1 MFPAGPV
8 RRCAVPLRRGAAAS
22 RQVGTRF
29 PRPGDPA
36 QGSGRMAKPSPVEPE
51 APSAATGG
59 KGRRRRKK
67 KKARSGGG
75 EPARKGPAAAGP
87 PRSPQ
92 EFSSNWKALQELLK
106 QKADS
111 PSESSSAHQTST
123 KKKQPLQAGSSQGVP
138 AVNGNRNVAKAKSTK
153 KTENGSAKD
162 GPPLAKAKAKSMA
175 TDNNLNGTKSNKKG
189 YEEKKKND
197 SILKKGDIKHKRR
210 KAEEHVEQQPKE
222 AEIWFDDVD
231 PKDIEAA
238 IGPEAAK
245 IARRNLGLEMEQSKQ
260 SLEQVLV
267 KEKASE
273 GLTRAVAMDCEMVGV
288 GPKGEE
294 SIVARVSIV
303 NQFGKCVYDKYVK
316 PTEEVT
322 DYRTAVSG
330 IRPENIRTGEDFRT
344 VQKEVADILN
354 GRILVGHS
362 LRNDLKV
369 LFLDHPKKK
378 IRDTQRY
385 KPFRQRVKNSRP
397 SLKLLCETLLN
408 VQVQTSEHC
417 SIQDAQAAMRLYT
430 LEKKK
435 WEAAVKNKS
444 NNKS

>member
-1 MFPAGPV
+1 VLKQKPNGSNKPLAPCQTDSKKKHPVKAGNRPEVPV
-8 RRCAVPLRRGAAAS
+8 TNGNVVKVKSTNKMDSGSAEDNAS
-22 RQVGTRF
+22 V
-29 PRPGDPA
+29 
-36 QGSGRMAKPSPVEPE
+36 AKPKPKKVAVDKNLNGAKSD
-51 APSAATGG
+51 G
-59 KGRRRRKK
+59 KGCKEKK
-67 KKARSGGG
+67 KKG
-75 EPARKGPAAAGP
+75 
-87 PRSPQ
+87 
-92 EFSSNWKALQELLK
+92 
-106 QKADS
+106 D
-111 PSESSSAHQTST
+111 
-123 KKKQPLQAGSSQGVP
+123 
-138 AVNGNRNVAKAKSTK
+138 
-153 KTENGSAKD
+153 
-162 GPPLAKAKAKSMA
+162 
-175 TDNNLNGTKSNKKG
+175 
-189 YEEKKKND
+189 
-197 SILKKGDIKHKRR
+197 ILKEKGDIKHKRR
-210 KAEEHVEQQPKE
+210 KAEEHSEQPPKE

-245 IARRNLGLEMEQSKQ
+245 IARRNLGLETGQSKE
-260 SLEQVLV
+260 SVEQVLV
-267 KEKASE
+267 QEKAFE

-288 GPKGEE
+288 GPKGED

-330 IRPENIRTGEDFRT
+330 IRPENINKGEDFKT
-344 VQKEVADILN
+344 VQKEVAEILN
-354 GRILVGHS
+354 GRILVGHA

-385 KPFRQRVKNSRP
+385 KPFKQRVKSARP
-397 SLKLLCETLLN
+397 SLKLLCEKLLN

-444 NNKS
+444 NKKNCK

>member
-1 MFPAGPV
+1 
-8 RRCAVPLRRGAAAS
+8 
-22 RQVGTRF
+22 
-29 PRPGDPA
+29 
-36 QGSGRMAKPSPVEPE
+36 
-51 APSAATGG
+51 
-59 KGRRRRKK
+59 
-67 KKARSGGG
+67 
-75 EPARKGPAAAGP
+75 
-87 PRSPQ
+87 
-92 EFSSNWKALQELLK
+92 LLK
-106 QKADS
+106 QKANS
-111 PSESSSAHQTST
+111 SNESLSTCQTYT
-123 KKKQPLQAGSSQGVP
+123 KKKHPLKAGNSQDVP
-138 AVNGNRNVAKAKSTK
+138 AINGNGNVVKAKSTNK
-153 KTENGSAKD
+153 MDNSSAKD
-162 GPPLAKAKAKSMA
+162 NPPSAKPKSKRVTM
-175 TDNNLNGTKSNKKG
+175 DKNLNGTKSTGNGCK
-189 YEEKKKND
+189 EKKKNGN
-197 SILKKGDIKHKRR
+197 ILKEKGDIKHKRR
-210 KAEEHVEQQPKE
+210 KAEEHMEQQPKE

-245 IARRNLGLEMEQSKQ
+245 IARRNLGLETVQSKQ
-260 SLEQVLV
+260 SVEQVLV

-288 GPKGEE
+288 GPKGED

-303 NQFGKCVYDKYVK
+303 NQFGKCIYDKYVK

-330 IRPENIRTGEDFRT
+330 IRPENINTGEDFKT
-344 VQKEVADILN
+344 VQKEVADILK
-354 GRILVGHS
+354 GRILVGHA

-369 LFLDHPKKK
+369 LFLDHPRKK

-385 KPFRQRVKNSRP
+385 KPFRQRVKNARP
-397 SLKLLCETLLN
+397 SLKLLCEKLLN

-444 NNKS
+444 NNKNCKT

>member
-1 MFPAGPV
+1 
-8 RRCAVPLRRGAAAS
+8 
-22 RQVGTRF
+22 
-29 PRPGDPA
+29 
-36 QGSGRMAKPSPVEPE
+36 MAKRSPAEP
-51 APSAATGG
+51 AALGEG
-59 KGRRRRKK
+59 RRKKRRRRKK
-67 KKARSGGG
+67 GEKASGG
-75 EPARKGPAAAGP
+75 EAQGPAAPAAP

-106 QKADS
+106 QKANDS
-111 PSESSSAHQTST
+111 DKSLSTCQTFT
-123 KKKQPLQAGSSQGVP
+123 KKKQQLKAGKSREV
-138 AVNGNRNVAKAKSTK
+138 AALNGNGNVVNSKSTNE
-153 KTENGSAKD
+153 TDSGSAKD
-162 GPPLAKAKAKSMA
+162 SLPLAKSKPKGVT
-175 TDNNLNGTKSNKKG
+175 TDKNLNGTKSNGKDC
-189 YEEKKKND
+189 KKKKKSD
-197 SILKKGDIKHKRR
+197 ILKEKGDIKHKRR
-210 KAEEHVEQQPKE
+210 KAEEHTEQQPTE
-222 AEIWFDDVD
+222 PEIWFDDVD

-245 IARRNLGLEMEQSKQ
+245 IARRNLGLETGESKQ
-260 SLEQVLV
+260 SVEQVLV

-288 GPKGEE
+288 GPKGED

-330 IRPENIRTGEDFRT
+330 IRPENINTGEDFKT

-354 GRILVGHS
+354 GRILVGHA

-385 KPFRQRVKNSRP
+385 KPFKQRVKHSRP
-397 SLKLLCETLLN
+397 SLKLLCEKLLN
-408 VQVQTSEHC
+408 IQVQTSEHC

-435 WEAAVKNKS
+435 WEAAIKNKP
-444 NNKS
+444 NKNSKS

>member
-1 MFPAGPV
+1 
-8 RRCAVPLRRGAAAS
+8 
-22 RQVGTRF
+22 
-29 PRPGDPA
+29 
-36 QGSGRMAKPSPVEPE
+36 
-51 APSAATGG
+51 
-59 KGRRRRKK
+59 
-67 KKARSGGG
+67 
-75 EPARKGPAAAGP
+75 
-87 PRSPQ
+87 
-92 EFSSNWKALQELLK
+92 LLK
-106 QKADS
+106 QKAN
-111 PSESSSAHQTST
+111 SSNVSLSTCQSHT
-123 KKKQPLQAGSSQGVP
+123 KKKHPLEAGNSQKVP
-138 AVNGNRNVAKAKSTK
+138 AINGNGNVVKAKSTNK
-153 KTENGSAKD
+153 MDSGVTKGN
-162 GPPLAKAKAKSMA
+162 PPLAKPKSKRVA
-175 TDNNLNGTKSNKKG
+175 TDKNLNDSKSDGKG
-189 YEEKKKND
+189 YKEKKKNGN
-197 SILKKGDIKHKRR
+197 ILKKKGDIKHKRR

-245 IARRNLGLEMEQSKQ
+245 IARRNLGLETGQSKL
-260 SLEQVLV
+260 SVEQVLV

-288 GPKGEE
+288 GPKGED

-303 NQFGKCVYDKYVK
+303 NQFGKCIYDKYVK

-322 DYRTAVSG
+322 DYRTTVSG
-330 IRPENIRTGEDFRT
+330 IRPENINTGEDFKT

-354 GRILVGHS
+354 GRILVGHA

-385 KPFRQRVKNSRP
+385 KPFRQRVKNARP
-397 SLKLLCETLLN
+397 SLKLLCERLLN

-444 NNKS
+444 IKKNCK